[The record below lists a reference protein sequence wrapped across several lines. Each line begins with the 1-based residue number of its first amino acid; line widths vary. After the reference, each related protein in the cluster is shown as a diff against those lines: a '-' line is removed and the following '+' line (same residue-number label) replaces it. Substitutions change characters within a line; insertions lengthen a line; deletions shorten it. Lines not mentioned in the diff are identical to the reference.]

1 MFPENW
7 GLLTPDEKFEARFK
21 VWLSTDNKQF
31 ASRETKQAFADRAAR
46 YFQVIKLQQPDRVPC
61 FLNTGGFVAKYAGVQ
76 VGDFFYDYEKTS
88 SAFKKY
94 YEDFDLDYQV
104 TGNFFPGKT
113 LDVLDYKLYSWPG
126 GSLAKDRQFQYNE
139 KEYMM
144 ADEYDA
150 LIADPDG
157 FILRTYMPRI
167 FKALHGLEMLP
178 SFLGSTELPFL
189 PFMLAPF
196 GMPPIQEALK
206 TLSEAAQATLGFL
219 DAAGKIHGKS
229 LSEMGL
235 PGTIGGSTKA
245 PFDYIGDTM
254 RGTRGIMLD
263 MYRQPD
269 RIIEA
274 CNRLI
279 PHAVSLAV
287 QSADASGTPIVMI
300 PLHKGAD
307 NFMSGKDFQKF
318 YWPSFKAVLMG
329 IIENGIVPFMFVEGA
344 YNLRLDIIADS
355 GLPAGKTV
363 WMFDRTDMA
372 AAKEK
377 IGKWACIGGNVS
389 ASLFKAGTPQQM
401 EDEVKKLIDIAG
413 PGGGYFLAPGAII
426 DDAETANVHAYL
438 KTAKK
443 YGMY

>member
-1 MFPENW
+1 MLPENW
-7 GLLTPDEKFEARFK
+7 RLLTPDEKLEARFK

-31 ASRETKQAFADRAAR
+31 ASEKAMQGFKNRAFR
-46 YFQVIKLQQPDRVPC
+46 YYQVIKLQQTDRVPC
-61 FLNTGGFVAKYAGVQ
+61 FLNSGGFVAKHAGLQ
-76 VGDFFYDYEKTS
+76 IGDFFYDFEKAS
-88 SAFKKY
+88 SAFQKFY
-94 YEDFDLDYQV
+94 DDFDLDYQV
-104 TGNFFPGKT
+104 SGNFFPGRT
-113 LDVLDYKLYSWPG
+113 LDILGYNLYSWPG
-126 GSLAKDRQFQYNE
+126 GSLAGDRQFQYNE

-150 LIADPDG
+150 LIGDPEG

-167 FKALHGLEMLP
+167 SRALYGLKILP

-196 GMPPIQEALK
+196 GAPPLMEALK
-206 TLSEAAQATLGFL
+206 TLSEATQATLGFL
-219 DAAGKIHGKS
+219 EAAGKINGRA
-229 LSEMGL
+229 LSVMGL

-269 RIIEA
+269 KVIEA

-279 PHAVSLAV
+279 PHAVSMAV
-287 QSADASGTPIVMI
+287 QGADASGTPIVMI

-307 NFMSGKDFQKF
+307 GFMSGRDFEKF
-318 YWPSFKAVLMG
+318 YWPSLKAVLMG

-344 YNLRLDIIADS
+344 YNQRLDVIAGS
-355 GLPAGKTV
+355 NLPAGKTA

-372 AAKEK
+372 AAKKK

-401 EDEVKKLIDIAG
+401 ENEVKKLIDTAG
-413 PGGGYFLAPGAII
+413 AGGGYFLAPGAII
-426 DDAETANVHAYL
+426 DDAEAANIHVYL
-438 KTAKK
+438 KTAKE
-443 YGMY
+443 YGAY